1 VESTPR
7 QKSILLADDD
17 PEVRAVLAEYLE
29 SRDCRVRQAENGID
43 ALREL
48 GKDAPDVLIID
59 LMMPRLGGLTA
70 LRLVAGSYPKTRLI
84 VITGTDDPLLC
95 NAARAAGAE
104 DVLLKPIDL
113 PLLAALVRTAAAS
126 PPSAPQPRPS
136 IEPDALPA
144 SGRLLIVDDDVQLSA
159 VIAEVLQGSGYQ
171 TRSAS
176 SAAEAFWAIMQE
188 MPDAILL
195 DISMPGLSGIDIMP
209 ALRFASRDVKII
221 MVSGVSDMSLAKQ
234 ALAYGAFDF
243 VTKPVDFKRLLK
255 TIRLALEPD
264 GPNEG

>member
-1 VESTPR
+1 ME
-7 QKSILLADDD
+7 KSVLLADDD
-17 PEVRAVLAEYLE
+17 PEVRAVIAEYLE
-29 SRDCRVRQAENGID
+29 SRDCRVRHAENGID
-43 ALREL
+43 AMREL
-48 GKDAPDVLIID
+48 GKAPPDVLIID

-84 VITGTDDPLLC
+84 VITGADDSTLFS
-95 NAARAAGAE
+95 AAVAAGAH

-113 PLLAALVRTAAAS
+113 PRLAALVHTAPS
-126 PPSAPQPRPS
+126 SSPSAPAPPPS
-136 IEPDALPA
+136 LEREARPA
-144 SGRLLIVDDDVQLSA
+144 SGRLLIVDDDADLSA
-159 VIAEVLQGSGYQ
+159 VVEEMLQASGYQ
-171 TRSAS
+171 TRSAR

-195 DISMPGLSGIDIMP
+195 DISMPGLSGLDIIP

-243 VTKPVDFKRLLK
+243 VTKPIDFERLLK
-255 TIRLALEPD
+255 TLRVALETG

>member
-1 VESTPR
+1 MESTPR
-7 QKSILLADDD
+7 QKNILLADDD
-17 PEVRAVLAEYLE
+17 PEVRAVIAEYLE
-29 SRDCRVRQAENGID
+29 SRHCRVRQAENGID

-84 VITGTDDPLLC
+84 VITGTSDSTLFS
-95 NAARAAGAE
+95 AAVAAGAH

-113 PLLAALVRTAAAS
+113 PALAALVHKAPS
-126 PPSAPQPRPS
+126 SSPSAPEQRAS
-136 IEPDALPA
+136 IALDARPA

-159 VIAEVLQGSGYQ
+159 VIAEVLQATGYQ

-195 DISMPGLSGIDIMP
+195 DVTMPGLSGVEIIP

-221 MVSGVSDMSLAKQ
+221 MVSGTSDMGLAKQ

-243 VTKPVDFKRLLK
+243 ITKPIDFDRLRETL
-255 TIRLALEPD
+255 RQALGTAGD
-264 GPNEG
+264 

>member
-1 VESTPR
+1 M
-7 QKSILLADDD
+7 QKSILVADDD
-17 PEVRAVLAEYLE
+17 PEVRAVIAEYLE

-48 GKDAPDVLIID
+48 GKDPPDVLIID

-84 VITGTDDPLLC
+84 VITGTNDSTLSG
-95 NAARAAGAE
+95 AARAAGAH

-113 PLLAALVRTAAAS
+113 PSLAALVHTAVSS
-126 PPSAPQPRPS
+126 PPSAPEQRQG
-136 IEPDALPA
+136 IERDARPA
-144 SGRLLIVDDDVQLSA
+144 SARLLIVDDDAELSA
-159 VIAEVLQGSGYQ
+159 VLAEILQANGYR
-171 TRSAS
+171 TRSAH

-195 DISMPGLSGIDIMP
+195 DISMPGLSGIDIIP

-243 VTKPVDFKRLLK
+243 VTKPVDFERLLK
-255 TIRLALEPD
+255 TLRLAVES
-264 GPNEG
+264 GGSNEV